1 MAYDGSGRRI
11 SKTRMKKT
19 AFEGHWYADH
29 ATHYTGIGS
38 EIRKEYHNGELQST
52 KVVVNMPQGLG
63 RYGIENADGM
73 DKGDE
78 FYLKNHLGS
87 TMMVAQVSSTNASEP
102 AKVAAAYDYRAFGE
116 QVSLA
121 KSADKVTENFTGKEL
136 DDETELD
143 YFGARYLDPML
154 GMWISVDPKRQFASP
169 YLYAGN
175 GYNPVNVVD
184 PDGNAAII
192 DKDDN
197 FVDVTIPVIYDGDA
211 ATYENIQTLQQ
222 EFLDIFVN
230 EFDQY
235 DVNVNFVT
243 YNPDVHGKV
252 YNYVYLS
259 NSPVGDKCPGSPGGC
274 AGTGSLPGYAYIH
287 FGDESARVHELAHLL
302 GLDDKYYQVDM
313 FGKYFKAFDGY
324 ENNLM
329 GSHGAKGIKPTQIEE
344 MWGPGLHSKTRRNGY
359 RANTINGL

>member
-1 MAYDGSGRRI
+1 
-11 SKTRMKKT
+11 
-19 AFEGHWYADH
+19 
-29 ATHYTGIGS
+29 
-38 EIRKEYHNGELQST
+38 
-52 KVVVNMPQGLG
+52 MPNGLG
-63 RYGIENADGM
+63 RYEIEDALVPVSSSTSGTF
-73 DKGDE
+73 E
-78 FYLKNHLGS
+78 WYIKNHLGS
-87 TMMVAQVSSTNASEP
+87 NMLVYATGRGTSGSML
-102 AKVAAAYDYRAFGE
+102 AAYDYRAFGE
-116 QVSLA
+116 QVTLTE
-121 KSADKVTENFTGKEL
+121 SADKVTENFTGKEK
-136 DDETELD
+136 DDETELN

-154 GMWISVDPKRQFASP
+154 GMWTSVDPMRQFASP

-313 FGKYFKAFDGY
+313 FGKYFKAFNGY

>member
-1 MAYDGSGRRI
+1 
-11 SKTRMKKT
+11 
-19 AFEGHWYADH
+19 
-29 ATHYTGIGS
+29 
-38 EIRKEYHNGELQST
+38 
-52 KVVVNMPQGLG
+52 
-63 RYGIENADGM
+63 
-73 DKGDE
+73 
-78 FYLKNHLGS
+78 
-87 TMMVAQVSSTNASEP
+87 
-102 AKVAAAYDYRAFGE
+102 
-116 QVSLA
+116 
-121 KSADKVTENFTGKEL
+121 
-136 DDETELD
+136 
-143 YFGARYLDPML
+143 
-154 GMWISVDPKRQFASP
+154 MWISVEPKRLFASP
-169 YLYAGN
+169 YLYAGY
-175 GYNPVNVVD
+175 GYKPVNVVD